1 MSLIGFVIGLVI
13 IGLLWWAVQKL
24 LGAFGIGDPIRTVV
38 LVVFVVLV
46 CVWLVSMITGRPLFV
61 RIW

>member
-1 MSLIGFVIGLVI
+1 MSLIGFVIGLLI
-13 IGLLWWAVQKL
+13 IGLLWWAVNRL
-24 LGAFGIGDPIRTVV
+24 LAVFGIGDPIRTVV

-46 CVWLVSMITGRPLFV
+46 VLWLIGAVAGVPAHV